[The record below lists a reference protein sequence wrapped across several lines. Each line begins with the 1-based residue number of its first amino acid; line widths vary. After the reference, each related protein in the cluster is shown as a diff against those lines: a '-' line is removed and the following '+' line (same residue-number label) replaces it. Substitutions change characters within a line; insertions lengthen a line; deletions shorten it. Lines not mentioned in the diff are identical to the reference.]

1 MPFTLFVSRAI
12 CQIYL
17 FILIYKLAVK
27 LMHKVMETTPLH
39 RTLVAL
45 IGLPP
50 LKERDI
56 PLI

>member
-1 MPFTLFVSRAI
+1 MPFTLFVSHAVY
-12 CQIYL
+12 QIYL
-17 FILIYKLAVK
+17 FILIYKFAVK

-39 RTLVAL
+39 RTFVAL

-50 LKERDI
+50 LKESDI